1 MTTLKELVDRLELE
15 VLVGADQLDRVVAR
29 GYVSDLLSDVMGNAP
44 EDSVWVTMQTHQN
57 VVAVAM
63 LRSLA
68 AVILVNGRKLE
79 TEVEDKALEEGIVF
93 LSSDDPA
100 FDLVGKL
107 YEARAQERRLM
118 ELARYR
124 ADLHV
129 HTCLSPCAELEMVP
143 CPHRGEGG
151 GGRPGPDSNLRPQQR
166 REHRGGDSRLRRARA
181 GRDRGDGDQL
191 ARRDPRH
198 RPLPLGG
205 DPQRQCSEW
214 SSKTCRARTTK
225 TSSDCR

>member
-1 MTTLKELVDRLELE
+1 MTTLKELVDGLKLE
-15 VLVGADQLDRVVAR
+15 VLVGADQLDREVSR

-44 EDSVWVTMQTHQN
+44 ENSVWVTMQTHQN

-107 YEARAQERRLM
+107 YEA
-118 ELARYR
+118 
-124 ADLHV
+124 
-129 HTCLSPCAELEMVP
+129 
-143 CPHRGEGG
+143 G
-151 GGRPGPDSNLRPQQR
+151 LRS
-166 REHRGGDSRLRRARA
+166 GD
-181 GRDRGDGDQL
+181 
-191 ARRDPRH
+191 
-198 RPLPLGG
+198 
-205 DPQRQCSEW
+205 
-214 SSKTCRARTTK
+214 
-225 TSSDCR
+225 